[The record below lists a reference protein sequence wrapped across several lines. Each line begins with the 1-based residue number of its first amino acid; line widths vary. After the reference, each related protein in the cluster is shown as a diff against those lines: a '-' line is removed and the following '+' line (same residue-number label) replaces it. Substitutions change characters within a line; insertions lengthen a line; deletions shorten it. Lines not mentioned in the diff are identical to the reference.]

1 MIFILLKGVVWV
13 NLNVFNLFTT
23 IGYLLFKKNT
33 NVYYY
38 EQYYNEQSLNSGGF
52 VYFCGVNF

>member
-23 IGYLLFKKNT
+23 IGYLLFKKKT
-33 NVYYY
+33 PMFTIM
-38 EQYYNEQSLNSGGF
+38 NSTIM
-52 VYFCGVNF
+52 NSP

>member
-1 MIFILLKGVVWV
+1 MIFILLKGMAWV

-33 NVYYY
+33 NVSYY
-38 EQYYNEQSLNSGGF
+38 EQYCNKQSLNSGGF
-52 VYFCGVNF
+52 VYFCGINF